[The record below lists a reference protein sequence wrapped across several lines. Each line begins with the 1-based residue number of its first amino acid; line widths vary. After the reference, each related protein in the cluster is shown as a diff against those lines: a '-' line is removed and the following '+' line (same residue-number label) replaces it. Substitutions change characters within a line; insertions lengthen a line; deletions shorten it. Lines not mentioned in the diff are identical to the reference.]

1 MPSQPSQPTPSGM
14 PTALILPIIQL
25 VLAALPYVPKLI
37 EDLKQSGEL
46 TPDQVAKLD
55 ADVAAHKTD
64 PAWQVDD

>member
-1 MPSQPSQPTPSGM
+1 M
-14 PTALILPIIQL
+14 PTSLILPIVQL
-25 VLAALPYVPKLI
+25 VLQALPYLPKLI

-55 ADVAAHKTD
+55 ADIAAHKTD